1 MSSYTEHVTRVLTED
16 REHPGLGTV
25 AVLTFA
31 PPEGEE
37 RRPATLG
44 PRSIDAVTGAIA
56 AALDRA
62 EAGEIRAIALTG
74 TGRTFLAGADLS
86 MFADPTAAENV
97 RAMTRAAHDLQV
109 RVRTSPVPILAHLN
123 GVALGGG
130 LEVAL
135 MADVRTAAPGVRGIG
150 LPETSLGIL
159 PGWGG
164 TTLLQSV
171 VGAETAVRMILE
183 DPARDRQPNAEKAQ
197 EAGLVDEIAADLDE
211 ALEQFA
217 ALVAAHVDV
226 DETDTDVVD
235 PAVVGETAPAEAAGA
250 WGGRAPALP
259 VADSPEAEELLDA
272 LDAPHS
278 PAETRRAWAQRLE
291 AQGAP
296 AVGRALILLQQLPG
310 STLEDALTR
319 EGDALAELVRSD
331 AAAASLYSAELLRR
345 GKPGRTPVEGA
356 REITRVGVAGAGL
369 MASQIAAQLALG
381 LQVPIVMRDLD
392 ETIAEKGLAA
402 ARDVIAQT
410 AARGHLDEK
419 TATAI
424 AENLSATTDLQEL
437 SGCDLVIEAV
447 PEVLTIK
454 KSVFAELE
462 SVLAEDAL
470 LVTNTSSLSVSKMA
484 EDLAHPERVVGL
496 HFFNPVA
503 KMPLVEVIHTE
514 KTDEQTL
521 ATGLEVVRR
530 LRKFAV
536 RSADAPGFIVNR
548 LLFRVLGG
556 VLASLDAG
564 ADPVEVDASL
574 DALGMPMRP
583 FELLDLVGLGVAD
596 HVGQVL
602 LEELGDRFHAS
613 PGLGVMA
620 QGGVHFTERSRT
632 SVHPPVSPT
641 VAQVFGEGERPA
653 GIEPLVGE
661 ALLEKVRAGL
671 AEEIQLMIEE
681 GVVEQPEQVDLALI
695 LGAGFPRH
703 RGGITPYLDASGAS
717 ERTTGSAFHGER
729 FTAGR

>member
-62 EAGEIRAIALTG
+62 EAGEVQAIALTG

-97 RAMTRAAHDLQV
+97 HAMTRAAHDLQI
-109 RVRTSPVPILAHLN
+109 RVRTSPVPLLAHLN

-135 MADVRTAAPGVRGIG
+135 MADVRTAVPGVRGIG

-183 DPARDRQPNAEKAQ
+183 DPARDRQLTAEKA
-197 EAGLVDEIAADLDE
+197 EEIGLVDELAADLDE

-235 PAVVGETAPAEAAGA
+235 PALAAADSSAAGA

-259 VADSPEAEELLDA
+259 AAGSAEAEELLDA

-278 PAETRRAWAQRLE
+278 PAETRRAWALRLE
-291 AQGAP
+291 GQGAP
-296 AVGRALILLQQLPG
+296 AVGRALTLLQQLPG
-310 STLEDALTR
+310 SSLADALAR
-319 EGDALAELVRSD
+319 EADALAELVRSD

-356 REITRVGVAGAGL
+356 REIRRVGVAGAGL

-381 LQVPIVMRDLD
+381 LQVPVILRDLD
-392 ETIAEKGLAA
+392 EKTAEKGLAA
-402 ARDVIAQT
+402 AREVIAQT
-410 AARGHLDEK
+410 AARGLLDEA

-424 AENLSATTDLQEL
+424 AGGLSATTDLQEL
-437 SGCDLVIEAV
+437 TGCDLVLEAV
-447 PEVLTIK
+447 PEVLAIK

-462 SVLAEDAL
+462 GVLAEDAL
-470 LVTNTSSLSVSKMA
+470 LVTNTSSLSVARMA
-484 EDLAHPERVVGL
+484 EDLVRPERVVGL

-514 KTDEQTL
+514 QTDEQTL

-548 LLFRVLGG
+548 LLFRVLGA
-556 VLASLDAG
+556 VLGSLDAG
-564 ADPVEVDASL
+564 ADPEEVDASL

-602 LEELGDRFHAS
+602 AEELGDRFHAS
-613 PGLGVMA
+613 PGLGLMA
-620 QGGVHFTERSRT
+620 QGGVHFTERSR
-632 SVHPPVSPT
+632 SAVHPPVSPT
-641 VAQVFGEGERPA
+641 VAQVFGVGERPA
-653 GIEPLVGE
+653 DVEPLVGE
-661 ALLEKVRAGL
+661 ALLEAVRAGL
-671 AEEIQLMIEE
+671 AEEVALMLEA
-681 GVVEQPEQVDLALI
+681 GVVERPEQVDLALI

-717 ERTTGSAFHGER
+717 ERTTASAFHGER
-729 FTAGR
+729 FTAAR